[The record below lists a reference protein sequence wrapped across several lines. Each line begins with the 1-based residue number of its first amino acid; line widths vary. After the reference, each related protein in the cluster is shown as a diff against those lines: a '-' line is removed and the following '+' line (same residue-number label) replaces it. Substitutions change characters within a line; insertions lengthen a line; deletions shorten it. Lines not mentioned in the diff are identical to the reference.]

1 MEKLYYKRKNSRR
14 IVVYTYNEKMSVYQG
29 MSSTI
34 ALNLSSNYFPVFAIS
49 ILGASN
55 YQVGLISSLP
65 PLIALIMTIPVAM
78 ILNRLQQK
86 KNVIGY
92 SILATRVC
100 MLLMI
105 GIAFLSPSYQ
115 TWAFLALLGF
125 MNIPGTMA
133 NIGWQ
138 TFISEVVSE
147 NRRNHFFSSRNR
159 LLTGVGMVTMLVAGI
174 VMRKETNHA
183 EAYYWLFFMAFC
195 FGVIEVYYLFRHKEK
210 EREEVIEVQKKKSMD
225 WSIFKGKEYRWFLF
239 AALWFNF
246 TWQMAWSMFNI
257 YHVKYVEASIL
268 WISLFAVGNQLAQVF
283 SFSLWEKWGEKYGNA
298 KMLVWVSLGMA
309 STPFLTVLSENLIY
323 LTIVQTVAGFFV
335 SGVVLLLFNA
345 LLDHAPKEQRTYCI
359 TTYNVLLSFVAFLAP
374 QIGIVLLEIM
384 GMSDSMML
392 NAFLR
397 ATSAIVFLYMYRET
411 LSKENR
417 VPARVGS

>member
-1 MEKLYYKRKNSRR
+1 M
-14 IVVYTYNEKMSVYQG
+14 YTYNEKMSVYQG

-34 ALNLSSNYFPVFAIS
+34 ALNLSSNYFPVFAIA

-65 PLIALIMTIPVAM
+65 PLISLLMTIPVAM
-78 ILNRLQQK
+78 LLNRMQHK
-86 KNVIGY
+86 KKIIGY

-105 GIAFLSPSYQ
+105 GITFLSPSYQ
-115 TWAFLALLGF
+115 AWTFLALLGL

-133 NIGWQ
+133 TIGWQ
-138 TFISEVVSE
+138 TFISEIVAE

-159 LLTGVGMVTMLVAGI
+159 MLTSVGMVTMFFAGI
-174 VMRKETNHA
+174 LMREETNHA

-195 FGVIEVYYLFRHKEK
+195 FGVVEVYYLFRHKEDVK
-210 EREEVIEVQKKKSMD
+210 QEESVLKQKKSMD
-225 WSIFKGKEYRWFLF
+225 WSIFKGKEYRWFLL

-246 TWQMAWSMFNI
+246 TWQMAWGMFNI
-257 YHVKYVEASIL
+257 YNVKYAEASIL
-268 WISLFAVGNQLAQVF
+268 WISLFAVGNQFAQIL
-283 SFSLWEKWGEKYGNA
+283 SFSLWEKWGETYGNA
-298 KMLVWVSLGMA
+298 KMLIWVSLGMA
-309 STPFLTVLSENLIY
+309 SIPFLTVLSENLIY
-323 LTIVQTVAGFFV
+323 LTIVQTVSGFFV

-359 TTYNVLLSFVAFLAP
+359 TTYNVLLSFAAFLAP

-384 GMSDSMML
+384 GMSHSMML
-392 NAFLR
+392 NAILR
-397 ATSAIVFLYMYRET
+397 ATSAIVFLYMYRAIR
-411 LSKENR
+411 SKDKMAELK
-417 VPARVGS
+417 G